1 MVLGSGIQTMNTTR
15 TKKLTASF
23 VGVAAVVGAITF
35 FNSPPKTAVAAESG
49 KSGLSFLKYT
59 AEGKIVRPEPSMF
72 RKWVYVGTPLTP
84 NDMNDGEASFPEFHA
99 VYMDPISFAEFE
111 KTGVYPNGTVL
122 IKELSAVGSKKA
134 SSGNGYFM
142 GEFTGLEITVK
153 DTARYKDEPGNWAY
167 YSFGHKYPL
176 KAEASANAVASCNAC
191 HEKTAANNPQ
201 NLSKDWVFEQYYPV
215 LSAARA
221 ALKK

>member
-1 MVLGSGIQTMNTTR
+1 MKKKITMTLATGLAAALGATILFQLPVR
-15 TKKLTASF
+15 QAQ
-23 VGVAAVVGAITF
+23 
-35 FNSPPKTAVAAESG
+35 AAEGEST
-49 KSGLSFLKYT
+49 GLSFLTYT
-59 AEGKIVRPEPSMF
+59 ADGKIVRPEPSLY

-99 VYMDPISFAEFE
+99 VYMDPISFASFE
-111 KTGVYPNGTVL
+111 KTGVYPEGTVL
-122 IKELSAVGSKKA
+122 IKELSAVGAKEA
-134 SSGNGYFM
+134 SSGTGYFM

-153 DTARYKDEPGNWAY
+153 DSVRYNDEPGNWGY

-176 KAEASANAVASCNAC
+176 KDEATMNRTASCNAC
-191 HEKTAANNPQ
+191 HEKTAANNAQ